1 MRVLVQIAQHCKV
14 FAIAVVVIACD
25 RGGVAT
31 GDVAGLLLP
40 LPPVVV
46 AVVALDL
53 VGGGGRP
60 PQKSFRKRARR
71 QSRRRRWPACL
82 FVEAGCTPSSS
93 GSRRPSRAAA
103 SPPCRPLCDASHA
116 RAAAGRRAVSML
128 RSAGRHG

>member
-1 MRVLVQIAQHCKV
+1 MRVLVQIAQQCKV
-14 FAIAVVVIACD
+14 FAIAAVVIACD

-60 PQKSFRKRARR
+60 PEKSFRKRARR
-71 QSRRRRWPACL
+71 QSRRQRWPAYP
-82 FVEAGCTPSSS
+82 FAEAGCTPSSS
-93 GSRRPSRAAA
+93 ASRRPSRAAA
-103 SPPCRPLCDASHA
+103 FRPCRRPCDASRA
-116 RAAAGRRAVSML
+116 RSW
-128 RSAGRHG
+128 